1 MKKIFLILFCLFV
14 SFKLNSKITFVGTVK
29 KDKDCL
35 ALLSLARDK
44 YFDSGH
50 KVIYKKLTKLQNDI
64 YLKYPSGH
72 FTPKHIETEKFLHI
86 QRIKKQGKSYLD
98 DELINCGYK

>member
-1 MKKIFLILFCLFV
+1 MKKLLLILICLFV
-14 SFKLNSKITFVGTVK
+14 SFELNSKITFVGTDK

-35 ALLSLARDK
+35 ALLSIARDK

-50 KVIYKKLTKLQNDI
+50 KVIYKKLTKLQNEI

-72 FTPKHIETEKFLHI
+72 FPPKHIETAKFLHN
-86 QRIKKQGKSYLD
+86 QRIKKQGETYLD
-98 DELINCGYK
+98 NELNKCGYR

>member
-1 MKKIFLILFCLFV
+1 M
-14 SFKLNSKITFVGTVK
+14 SFQLNSKITFVGTNK

-35 ALLSLARDK
+35 ALLSIARDK

-50 KVIYKKLTKLQNDI
+50 KIIYKKLTKLQNDI

-72 FTPKHIETEKFLHI
+72 FPPKHIETAKFLHNQKI
-86 QRIKKQGKSYLD
+86 IKQGESYLD
-98 DELINCGYK
+98 DELIKCDYK